1 MGQFCLNRSMENII
15 ELKKVTKRFG
25 GITAL
30 NKASL
35 HVERGEVVG
44 LIGDNGAGKS
54 TLIKT
59 LVGVYGPDEG
69 EIKIRGQKVLNWTA
83 LKARESGIETVF
95 QDRAL
100 CPQQSIVWNIF
111 MGKELRYPFGFVRE
125 KEQINEA
132 NRLIRE
138 IGFTSKLIDA
148 ESPVGNLSGGERQ
161 GVAIARAI
169 YNNAELIILDEPTN
183 ALSLNETQKVFEF
196 VNNVKKSNRSV
207 LFIGHN
213 IYHVYDISDRFVIL
227 DRGEVVHQLN
237 KKDIDNPEELMKIMR
252 DTIKKH

>member
-1 MGQFCLNRSMENII
+1 MEKII
-15 ELKKVTKRFG
+15 ELKNVTKRFG

-30 NKASL
+30 NQASL
-35 HVERGEVVG
+35 HVENGEVVG

-59 LVGVYGPDEG
+59 LVGVYLPDEG
-69 EIKIRGQKVLNWTA
+69 EIIIKGHKVLNWTA

-111 MGKELRYPFGFVRE
+111 MGKELKYPFGFVRE
-125 KEQINEA
+125 KEQISEA

-138 IGFTSKLIDA
+138 IGFTSKLIHA

-183 ALSLNETQKVFEF
+183 ALSLNETQKVFDF
-196 VNNVKKSNRSV
+196 VKNVKKSNRSV

-227 DRGEVVHQLN
+227 DRGEVVHQLE
-237 KKDIDNPEELMKIMR
+237 KKDIKTPEELMKIMR